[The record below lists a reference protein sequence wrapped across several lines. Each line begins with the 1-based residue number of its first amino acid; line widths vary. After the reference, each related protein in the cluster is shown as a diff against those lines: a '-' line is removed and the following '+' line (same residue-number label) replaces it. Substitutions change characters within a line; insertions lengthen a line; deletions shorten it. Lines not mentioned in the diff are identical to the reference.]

1 MRLTNLTV
9 KNHMRS
15 IEELFERYSVPEEVI
30 AYVRKPHRMLIDGNW
45 VGACE
50 GQCIDV
56 IEPSSGLKLT
66 EIPRGGARDVEKAVS
81 SARKAHDDGRWSR
94 MTAARREDVLL
105 RLADLLQ
112 ADAEF
117 LAVLE
122 TLDNGKPITASRMF
136 DTPDAVRFARYMA
149 GWTTKLQ
156 GTAQALSSPDRAL
169 GITLREPVGVVGA
182 ITPWNFPLNMAVQ
195 KVVPALA
202 AGCTVVL
209 KPAEQTSLTAL
220 RLGELALEAGV
231 PPGAFNI
238 VTGIGAEAGEALVR
252 HPDVAKIT
260 FTGSTAVGT
269 RIGQLAMLNMT
280 RLTLEL
286 GGKSPMV
293 VLPDCDVERAAQ
305 GVVDGIFANAGQ
317 VCCAASRLYA
327 HAAVFDALMER
338 VAARAAGLK
347 IGSGLDA
354 ATELG
359 PLVSERQ
366 LERVHAYVK
375 QGVQDGA
382 TVRVGG
388 RTFGPGYFVQ
398 PTVLTDVNSTSAVAR
413 EEIFGPV
420 LVAASFESDDDAV
433 RLANDTRYGL
443 AASVWSNDLR
453 RVRNFIESLRAG
465 TVWVNAHNPVDPA
478 LPFGGY
484 SLSGFGREGGLEQLD
499 SYLETK
505 AVWLAS

>member
-1 MRLTNLTV
+1 MRLTKLTV
-9 KNHMRS
+9 EARAMPSEAAERPQPMPAAAEGS
-15 IEELFERYSVPEEVI
+15 AALRTIEELFERYSVPQEVI

-56 IEPSSGLKLT
+56 IEPSSGLKLA
-66 EIPRGGARDVEKAVS
+66 EIPRGEAGDVDKAVS
-81 SARKAHDDGRWSR
+81 SARKAHEDGRWRR
-94 MTAARREDVLL
+94 MTAARREEVLL

-122 TLDNGKPITASRMF
+122 TLDNGKPITASRTL

-156 GTAQALSSPDRAL
+156 GAAQTLSSPDRAL

-231 PPGAFNI
+231 PPGTFNI

-269 RIGQLAMLNMT
+269 CIGQLAMLNMT

-286 GGKSPMV
+286 GG
-293 VLPDCDVERAAQ
+293 
-305 GVVDGIFANAGQ
+305 
-317 VCCAASRLYA
+317 SR
-327 HAAVFDALMER
+327 
-338 VAARAAGLK
+338 
-347 IGSGLDA
+347 
-354 ATELG
+354 
-359 PLVSERQ
+359 PW
-366 LERVHAYVK
+366 
-375 QGVQDGA
+375 
-382 TVRVGG
+382 
-388 RTFGPGYFVQ
+388 
-398 PTVLTDVNSTSAVAR
+398 
-413 EEIFGPV
+413 
-420 LVAASFESDDDAV
+420 SFC
-433 RLANDTRYGL
+433 
-443 AASVWSNDLR
+443 
-453 RVRNFIESLRAG
+453 
-465 TVWVNAHNPVDPA
+465 P
-478 LPFGGY
+478 
-484 SLSGFGREGGLEQLD
+484 
-499 SYLETK
+499 
-505 AVWLAS
+505 